1 MLGRFGK
8 PARTLLGCL
17 ELRRTLA
24 AHPGKYA
31 TGGLEPAQEHPS
43 NMRYIVAVKREA
55 KNRTNGKVS
64 DILNRVKGLTHIS
77 AVKVMVFPE

>member
-1 MLGRFGK
+1 
-8 PARTLLGCL
+8 
-17 ELRRTLA
+17 
-24 AHPGKYA
+24 
-31 TGGLEPAQEHPS
+31 
-43 NMRYIVAVKREA
+43 MRYIVAVKREA